1 MVAEYQE
8 NGRSNDLRS
17 GKSGTDGKEDDME
30 NLAGF
35 GTFLGGLGIFFI
47 GLGVLWFVTV
57 YKDINTKE

>member
-1 MVAEYQE
+1 M
-8 NGRSNDLRS
+8 
-17 GKSGTDGKEDDME
+17 EDDME

-57 YKDINTKE
+57 YRDINQKE